1 MVISLQDSRCIGLLD
16 LNIGVVGKFVLSAF
30 GYISYGAMRRGSR
43 LARCHAA
50 TPAMPLSSFLPSFLP
65 LSCPLTEWN
74 ESWQR
79 LPVAFGHP
87 LKRWMKS

>member
-1 MVISLQDSRCIGLLD
+1 MIFIMVISLQDSRCIGLLD

-50 TPAMPLSSFLPSFLP
+50 TPAMPLSSFLPSFLFP
-65 LSCPLTEWN
+65 ALSRNGMNLGSDCRSHSVTH
-74 ESWQR
+74 SK
-79 LPVAFGHP
+79 GG
-87 LKRWMKS
+87 